1 MYNIQCT
8 NANNIL
14 YQPPQSH
21 RIERKLKQ
29 SCHWRINVRIYILF
43 LKNTIICE
51 YSCIYNNQIAIWL
64 KYQYSLY
71 PTHSVCPVHGM

>member
-1 MYNIQCT
+1 MPVPFKNNNGQVMYDIQCT

-43 LKNTIICE
+43 KKKVLAFDFCQNVRILKIHT
-51 YSCIYNNQIAIWL
+51 Y
-64 KYQYSLY
+64 
-71 PTHSVCPVHGM
+71 